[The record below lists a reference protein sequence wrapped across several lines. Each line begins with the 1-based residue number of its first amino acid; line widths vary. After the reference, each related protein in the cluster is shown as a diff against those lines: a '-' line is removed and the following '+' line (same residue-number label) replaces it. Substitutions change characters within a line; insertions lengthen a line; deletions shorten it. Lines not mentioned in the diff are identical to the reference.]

1 MTRNTVPEFLVRG
14 QRTDLHITTLRN
26 EAENAFGGIFAEAA
40 DLRHKLDDPGF
51 ADDDYDAAVIGFICG
66 AVLRVR
72 PLPTFLRQSLGILLG
87 LAPAKRADLVTI
99 PVVGRQSSVQA
110 RSDRAAIELVID
122 NAKDNLYPPASFA
135 GGLTDLG
142 CGLEGLHLTWRR
154 DILSEAHSAGVISV
168 EGLRRIRSKL
178 SQAIAD
184 SVALNGVVLFD
195 QRGSAI
201 KAVSDDSTR
210 KALERR
216 YKLVQLIEHA
226 VSIGSSVQCIPAHV
240 REERISAAY
249 RIEAREELSGASNG
263 SPESRR
269 SGVSENVELEA
280 RGRGDGGRGSRVN
293 VRELLPTDGTPF
305 DNPQIYSVPR
315 RN

>member
-1 MTRNTVPEFLVRG
+1 MTRNTVPEFLARG

-40 DLRHKLDDPGF
+40 DLRQKLNDPIF
-51 ADDDYDAAVIGFICG
+51 SDAEYDAVIGLICG

-72 PLPTFLRQSLGILLG
+72 PLPPFFRQSLGILLG
-87 LAPAKRADLVTI
+87 LTPAKHADLVTI
-99 PVVGRQSSVQA
+99 PVVGKQSSVQA
-110 RSDRAAIELVID
+110 RSDRAAVELVID
-122 NAKDNLYPPASFA
+122 NLKDNLYPPASYA

-154 DILSEAHSAGVISV
+154 DILSEADSAGVISV

-184 SVALNGVVLFD
+184 SVALRGVVLLD
-195 QRGSAI
+195 ERGNTI
-201 KAVSDDSTR
+201 KAVGDDSTR

-216 YKLVQLIEHA
+216 YKLVELIEHA

-240 REERISAAY
+240 REGRIASAY
-249 RIEAREELSGASNG
+249 RSESGQGLVGASSG

-269 SGVSENVELEA
+269 SGVSENVELEP
-280 RGRGDGGRGSRVN
+280 RGRGDGGRGGRVN
-293 VRELLPTDGTPF
+293 VGELLPTERTPF
-305 DNPQIYSVPR
+305 DNPHIYSVPR